1 MKVVIQRVSKSS
13 VTVDNKLVG
22 KINKGLN
29 ILVGFT
35 VGDNES
41 IIDKI
46 IEKILKLRIFD
57 DNDNKINLS
66 IKEVK
71 GEILLI
77 SQFTLYAD
85 TRNGNR
91 PSFTKAANHELAKR
105 LFEYMLE
112 KLSKSVT
119 THSGVFGANMIVNIE
134 NDGPVTIIIDSEEK

>member
-13 VTVDNKLVG
+13 VTVDNKLIG
-22 KINKGLN
+22 TINKGLN

-35 VGDNES
+35 VDDHES

-91 PSFTKAANHELAKR
+91 PSFTQAAKPELAKR
-105 LFEYMLE
+105 LFDYMKE
-112 KLSKSVT
+112 NLSKSVT
-119 THSGVFGANMIVNIE
+119 THSGMFGANMIVNIE
-134 NDGPVTIIIDSEEK
+134 NDGPLTIIIDSDDK